1 MNDAGKHQRMNALY
15 ICYFGLREP
24 LVQSQVLPY
33 LRGLAATGMDL
44 TLLTFEPKVPSWS
57 SVERQEWRENLR
69 KQGLRWIWL
78 RYHKFPSLPATVY
91 DILLGNFVSC
101 SLVVKYRIG
110 VIHARGHVPA
120 AMALLARMLGL
131 ANLIFDIRG
140 FMPEEYIDAGVW
152 PVGGVLYRI
161 TKFVERRLLA
171 ASDAFVVLTH
181 RAREILFP
189 GCSVTDSIGRP
200 LEVIPC
206 CVDMDKFGEATAE
219 LRNSVRNKLSV
230 NGRRVLAYVGALGGW
245 YLSAEM
251 ADFIALAHERDPT
264 TFALVLT
271 QSRAHAESF
280 RSRLGQLGLS
290 PGDYWVGTVSPSEV
304 PDYLAAADFAFCFI
318 KPGYSKL
325 SSSPTKI
332 GEFLASGLPVLCNV
346 GIGDIDE
353 LLVRNR
359 VGVLVEAFGHPS
371 YIRALD
377 DLDALAADTTVRQR
391 CRAVARRCFDLETIG
406 STRYHS
412 LYIRVHNRGGQS
424 EMTISSIDRGSR

>member
-1 MNDAGKHQRMNALY
+1 MNALY
-15 ICYFGLREP
+15 VCYFGLREP

-33 LRGLAATGMDL
+33 LRGLAATGIDL

-57 SVERQEWRENLR
+57 SVECQEWRENLR

-78 RYHKFPSLPATVY
+78 RYHKSPSLPATVY
-91 DILLGNFVSC
+91 DIVLGNVVSC
-101 SLVVKYRIG
+101 YLVVKYRID

-120 AMALLARMLGL
+120 SMALLARMLRL
-131 ANLIFDIRG
+131 VNLIFDIRG

-181 RAREILFP
+181 RAREIMFP
-189 GCSVTDSIGRP
+189 GCSITDSIGRP
-200 LEVIPC
+200 FEVIPC
-206 CVDMDKFGEATAE
+206 CVDMDRFGEVTAE
-219 LRNSVRNKLSV
+219 LRNSVRDRLSV

-271 QSRAHAESF
+271 QSRARAESF
-280 RSRLGQLGLS
+280 SSRLGQLGLL
-290 PGDYWVGTVSPSEV
+290 PGDYWVGTVSPNEV

-332 GEFLASGLPVLCNV
+332 GEFLASGLPVLCNI
-346 GIGDIDE
+346 GIGDTDQ
-353 LLVRNR
+353 LLVANR
-359 VGVLVEAFGHPS
+359 VGVLVETFGRPS
-371 YIRALD
+371 YLRALH
-377 DLDALAADTTVRQR
+377 DLDALAADLGLSQR
-391 CRAVARRCFDLETIG
+391 CRAVARRYFDLETIG
-406 STRYHS
+406 RTRYRS
-412 LYIRVHNRGGQS
+412 LYVRMGKLRGQ
-424 EMTISSIDRGSR
+424 